1 MKNFS
6 ELKKLIFVIFTVG
19 ATTTQG
25 MASEALLEGVRPFIC
40 NGSAVVLLETETGWV
55 NPSDPS
61 AELTRIKTG
70 WRMED
75 PLSGQVAYLT
85 EENRN
90 SWSIEV
96 LSEEGYAKVDC
107 MDIADSVSDVVTII
121 KPKLDQNISQT
132 QEDLNSV
139 TEQLMKS
146 VGEILELTSVND
158 KVLEKLNRTKAT
170 LDAKH
175 NEYIETQ
182 KELISVKKQFRDSLS
197 KISELKLENEKVLE
211 NLKELIS
218 VKKQFRDSLSKIS
231 ELKLENEKVLEN
243 LNKTKATLEA
253 KHKEYIAL
261 LKLENEKVLENL
273 NKTKATLEAKHKEY
287 IALRSFV
294 TQNPSGALLVL
305 NELLTMSPSERNQ
318 AIRKS
323 TLGTKAINQSGMLP
337 TCVKILRDKAKMS
350 SGCKDRITDFLV
362 VEGW

>member
-6 ELKKLIFVIFTVG
+6 DLKKLIFVIFTFGVT
-19 ATTTQG
+19 ATQG
-25 MASEALLEGVRPFIC
+25 IASEALLEGVRPFIC

-61 AELTRIKTG
+61 TELTRIKTG

-75 PLSGQVAYLT
+75 PLSGQVAFLT

-96 LSEEGYAKVDC
+96 LSEDGYTKLDC

-132 QEDLNSV
+132 QEDLISV
-139 TEQLMKS
+139 TEQLTYS
-146 VGEILELTSVND
+146 ISEILELTSENG
-158 KVLEKLNRTKAT
+158 KVLEQLNKTKAT
-170 LDAKH
+170 LDAKQ
-175 NEYIETQ
+175 NEYIQTQ
-182 KELISVKKQFRDSLS
+182 QELISVKEQFRGSLS
-197 KISELKLENEKVLE
+197 EISELKIENGKVLE
-211 NLKELIS
+211 K
-218 VKKQFRDSLSKIS
+218 
-231 ELKLENEKVLEN
+231 
-243 LNKTKATLEA
+243 LNKTKATLA
-253 KHKEYIAL
+253 VKH
-261 LKLENEKVLENL
+261 N
-273 NKTKATLEAKHKEY
+273 EY

-294 TQNPSGALLVL
+294 TQNPSGAILVL

-337 TCVKILRDKAKMS
+337 TCVRTLRDKAKMS

>member
-1 MKNFS
+1 MMIFS
-6 ELKKLIFVIFTVG
+6 GLKKLIFVIFTVG
-19 ATTTQG
+19 VTATQSI
-25 MASEALLEGVRPFIC
+25 ASEALLEGVRPFIC
-40 NGSAVVLLETETGWV
+40 DGSAVVLLETETGWV

-61 AELTRIKTG
+61 TELTRIKTG

-75 PLSGQVAYLT
+75 PLSGQVAFLT
-85 EENRN
+85 EDKRN

-139 TEQLMKS
+139 TEHLSKS
-146 VGEILELTSVND
+146 LVEILELTSENG
-158 KVLEKLNRTKAT
+158 KVLENLNKTKAT
-170 LDAKH
+170 LDAKQ
-175 NEYIETQ
+175 NEYSQTRRELISVKKQ
-182 KELISVKKQFRDSLS
+182 SRRELISVKKQFRDSLDE
-197 KISELKLENEKVLE
+197 ISELKLENEKVLE
-211 NLKELIS
+211 K
-218 VKKQFRDSLSKIS
+218 
-231 ELKLENEKVLEN
+231 
-243 LNKTKATLEA
+243 LNKTKATLDA
-253 KHKEYIAL
+253 KH
-261 LKLENEKVLENL
+261 N
-273 NKTKATLEAKHKEY
+273 EY

-305 NELLTMSPSERNQ
+305 NNLLTMSPSERNL

-323 TLGTKAINQSGMLP
+323 TLGTNAINQSGMLP

-350 SGCKDRITDFLV
+350 SGCRDRITDFLV

>member
-6 ELKKLIFVIFTVG
+6 DLKKLIFVIFTVG

-61 AELTRIKTG
+61 TELTRIKTG

-75 PLSGQVAYLT
+75 PLSGQVAYLI

-96 LSEEGYAKVDC
+96 LSEEGYAKIDC

-139 TEQLMKS
+139 TEQLFKS
-146 VGEILELTSVND
+146 LSEISELKLENDKILEN
-158 KVLEKLNRTKAT
+158 LNKTKAT
-170 LDAKH
+170 LDATH
-175 NEYIETQ
+175 NEYIETRR
-182 KELISVKKQFRDSLS
+182 ELISVKKQFRDSLS
-197 KISELKLENEKVLE
+197 KISELKLENGKVLE
-211 NLKELIS
+211 K
-218 VKKQFRDSLSKIS
+218 
-231 ELKLENEKVLEN
+231 
-243 LNKTKATLEA
+243 LNKTKATLAA
-253 KHKEYIAL
+253 KHNDY
-261 LKLENEKVLENL
+261 V
-273 NKTKATLEAKHKEY
+273 
-287 IALRSFV
+287 ALRSFV
-294 TQNPSGALLVL
+294 TQNPSGAILVL

-323 TLGTKAINQSGMLP
+323 TLGTKALNQSGMLP

>member
-6 ELKKLIFVIFTVG
+6 DLKKLIFVIFTIG

-25 MASEALLEGVRPFIC
+25 IASEALLEGVRPFIC
-40 NGSAVVLLETETGWV
+40 NGSAVVLLKTETGWV

-61 AELTRIKTG
+61 TELTRIKTG

-96 LSEEGYAKVDC
+96 LSEEGYAKIDC

-139 TEQLMKS
+139 KEHLMKS
-146 VGEILELTSVND
+146 VVEISELTSENE
-158 KVLEKLNRTKAT
+158 KFLENLNNTKIT
-170 LDAKH
+170 LEAKN
-175 NEYIETQ
+175 NEYDQKQ
-182 KELISVKKQFRDSLS
+182 KELIFVKKQFRDSLS
-197 KISELKLENEKVLE
+197 EISELKLENEKVLE
-211 NLKELIS
+211 
-218 VKKQFRDSLSKIS
+218 SL
-231 ELKLENEKVLEN
+231 NR
-243 LNKTKATLEA
+243 TKATLEA
-253 KHKEYIAL
+253 KH
-261 LKLENEKVLENL
+261 N
-273 NKTKATLEAKHKEY
+273 EY

-323 TLGTKAINQSGMLP
+323 TLGTKALNQSGMLP

>member
-19 ATTTQG
+19 VTTTQVI
-25 MASEALLEGVRPFIC
+25 ASEALLEGVRPFIC

-211 NLKELIS
+211 NL
-218 VKKQFRDSLSKIS
+218 
-231 ELKLENEKVLEN
+231 
-243 LNKTKATLEA
+243 
-253 KHKEYIAL
+253 
-261 LKLENEKVLENL
+261 

>member
-6 ELKKLIFVIFTVG
+6 DLKKLIFVIFTIG

-25 MASEALLEGVRPFIC
+25 IASEALLEGVRPFIC
-40 NGSAVVLLETETGWV
+40 NGSAVVLLKTETGWV

-61 AELTRIKTG
+61 TELTRIKTG

-96 LSEEGYAKVDC
+96 LSEEGYAKIDC

-211 NLKELIS
+211 NL
-218 VKKQFRDSLSKIS
+218 
-231 ELKLENEKVLEN
+231 
-243 LNKTKATLEA
+243 
-253 KHKEYIAL
+253 
-261 LKLENEKVLENL
+261 

>member
-6 ELKKLIFVIFTVG
+6 DLKKLIFVIFTIG
-19 ATTTQG
+19 ATTTLG
-25 MASEALLEGVRPFIC
+25 IASEALLEGVRPFIC
-40 NGSAVVLLETETGWV
+40 NGSAVVLLKTETGWV

-61 AELTRIKTG
+61 TELTRIKTG

-96 LSEEGYAKVDC
+96 LSEEGYAKIDC

-139 TEQLMKS
+139 KEHLMES
-146 VGEILELTSVND
+146 VVEISELTSENE
-158 KVLEKLNRTKAT
+158 KVLENLNKTKVT
-170 LDAKH
+170 LEAKN
-175 NEYIETQ
+175 NEYDQKQ
-182 KELISVKKQFRDSLS
+182 KELIFVKKQFRDSLS
-197 KISELKLENEKVLE
+197 EISELKLENEKVLE
-211 NLKELIS
+211 S
-218 VKKQFRDSLSKIS
+218 
-231 ELKLENEKVLEN
+231 

-253 KHKEYIAL
+253 KH
-261 LKLENEKVLENL
+261 N
-273 NKTKATLEAKHKEY
+273 EY

-323 TLGTKAINQSGMLP
+323 TLGTKALNQSGMLP

>member
-6 ELKKLIFVIFTVG
+6 DLKKLIFVIFTIG

-25 MASEALLEGVRPFIC
+25 IASEALLEGVRPFIC

-75 PLSGQVAYLT
+75 PLSGQVAYLI

-96 LSEEGYAKVDC
+96 LSEEGYSKVDC

-139 TEQLMKS
+139 TEHLMKS
-146 VGEILELTSVND
+146 VGEILELTSEND

-261 LKLENEKVLENL
+261 
-273 NKTKATLEAKHKEY
+273 
-287 IALRSFV
+287 RSFV

>member
-6 ELKKLIFVIFTVG
+6 DLKKLIFVIFTIG

-25 MASEALLEGVRPFIC
+25 IASEALLEGVRPFIC
-40 NGSAVVLLETETGWV
+40 NGSAVVLLKTETGWV

-61 AELTRIKTG
+61 TELTRIKTG

-139 TEQLMKS
+139 TEQLFKS
-146 VGEILELTSVND
+146 LSEISELKLEND
-158 KVLEKLNRTKAT
+158 KILEKLNKTKAT
-170 LDAKH
+170 LDATN
-175 NEYIETQ
+175 NEYIETRR
-182 KELISVKKQFRDSLS
+182 ELISVKKQFRDSLS
-197 KISELKLENEKVLE
+197 KISELKLENDKILE
-211 NLKELIS
+211 S
-218 VKKQFRDSLSKIS
+218 
-231 ELKLENEKVLEN
+231 

-253 KHKEYIAL
+253 KH
-261 LKLENEKVLENL
+261 N
-273 NKTKATLEAKHKEY
+273 EY

-323 TLGTKAINQSGMLP
+323 TLGTKALNQSGMLP

>member
-6 ELKKLIFVIFTVG
+6 DLKKLIFVIFTIG

-25 MASEALLEGVRPFIC
+25 IASEALLEGVRPFIC

-139 TEQLMKS
+139 KEHLMES
-146 VGEILELTSVND
+146 VVEISELTSENE
-158 KVLEKLNRTKAT
+158 KVLENLNKTKVT
-170 LDAKH
+170 LEAKN
-175 NEYIETQ
+175 NEYDQKQ
-182 KELISVKKQFRDSLS
+182 KELIFVKKQFRDSLS
-197 KISELKLENEKVLE
+197 EISELKLENEKVLE
-211 NLKELIS
+211 S
-218 VKKQFRDSLSKIS
+218 
-231 ELKLENEKVLEN
+231 

-253 KHKEYIAL
+253 KH
-261 LKLENEKVLENL
+261 N
-273 NKTKATLEAKHKEY
+273 EY

-323 TLGTKAINQSGMLP
+323 TLGTKALNQSGMLP

>member
-6 ELKKLIFVIFTVG
+6 DLKKLIFVIFTIGV
-19 ATTTQG
+19 TTTQVI
-25 MASEALLEGVRPFIC
+25 ASEALLEGVRPFIC
-40 NGSAVVLLETETGWV
+40 NGSAVVLLKTETGWV

-61 AELTRIKTG
+61 TELTRIKTG

-107 MDIADSVSDVVTII
+107 MDIADSVSDVVTIM

-197 KISELKLENEKVLE
+197 KISE
-211 NLKELIS
+211 
-218 VKKQFRDSLSKIS
+218 
-231 ELKLENEKVLEN
+231 
-243 LNKTKATLEA
+243 
-253 KHKEYIAL
+253 

-350 SGCKDRITDFLV
+350 SGCKDRITDFLM

>member
-6 ELKKLIFVIFTVG
+6 DLKKLIFVIFTFGVT
-19 ATTTQG
+19 ATQG
-25 MASEALLEGVRPFIC
+25 IASEALLEGVRPFIC

-61 AELTRIKTG
+61 TELTRIKTG

-75 PLSGQVAYLT
+75 PLSGQVAYLI

-121 KPKLDQNISQT
+121 KPTLDQNISQT

-139 TEQLMKS
+139 TEQLFKS
-146 VGEILELTSVND
+146 LSEISELKLEND
-158 KVLEKLNRTKAT
+158 KVLEKLNKTKAT

-175 NEYIETQ
+175 N
-182 KELISVKKQFRDSLS
+182 
-197 KISELKLENEKVLE
+197 
-211 NLKELIS
+211 
-218 VKKQFRDSLSKIS
+218 
-231 ELKLENEKVLEN
+231 
-243 LNKTKATLEA
+243 
-253 KHKEYIAL
+253 
-261 LKLENEKVLENL
+261 
-273 NKTKATLEAKHKEY
+273 EY

-305 NELLTMSPSERNQ
+305 NNLLTMSPSERNQ

-323 TLGTKAINQSGMLP
+323 TLGTNAINQSGMLP

-350 SGCKDRITDFLV
+350 SGCRDRITDFLV

>member
-75 PLSGQVAYLT
+75 PLSGQVAYLI

-146 VGEILELTSVND
+146 VGEILELTSEND

-175 NEYIETQ
+175 NEYIETRR
-182 KELISVKKQFRDSLS
+182 ELISVKKQFRDSLS

-211 NLKELIS
+211 K
-218 VKKQFRDSLSKIS
+218 
-231 ELKLENEKVLEN
+231 

-253 KHKEYIAL
+253 KH
-261 LKLENEKVLENL
+261 N
-273 NKTKATLEAKHKEY
+273 EY

>member
-6 ELKKLIFVIFTVG
+6 DLKKLIFVIFTIG

-25 MASEALLEGVRPFIC
+25 IASEALLEGVRPFIC
-40 NGSAVVLLETETGWV
+40 NGSAVVLLKTETGWV

-61 AELTRIKTG
+61 TELTRIKTG

-75 PLSGQVAYLT
+75 PLSGQVAYLI

-146 VGEILELTSVND
+146 VGEILELTSKND

-197 KISELKLENEKVLE
+197 KISE
-211 NLKELIS
+211 
-218 VKKQFRDSLSKIS
+218 
-231 ELKLENEKVLEN
+231 
-243 LNKTKATLEA
+243 
-253 KHKEYIAL
+253 

-323 TLGTKAINQSGMLP
+323 TLGTKALNQSGMLP

>member
-146 VGEILELTSVND
+146 VGEILELTSEND

-175 NEYIETQ
+175 NEYIETRR
-182 KELISVKKQFRDSLS
+182 ELISVKKQFRDSLS
-197 KISELKLENEKVLE
+197 KISE
-211 NLKELIS
+211 
-218 VKKQFRDSLSKIS
+218 
-231 ELKLENEKVLEN
+231 
-243 LNKTKATLEA
+243 
-253 KHKEYIAL
+253 

>member
-107 MDIADSVSDVVTII
+107 MDIADSVSDVVTIM

-158 KVLEKLNRTKAT
+158 KVLENLNRTKAT

-197 KISELKLENEKVLE
+197 KISE
-211 NLKELIS
+211 
-218 VKKQFRDSLSKIS
+218 
-231 ELKLENEKVLEN
+231 
-243 LNKTKATLEA
+243 
-253 KHKEYIAL
+253 

>member
-6 ELKKLIFVIFTVG
+6 DLKKLIFVIFTIG

-25 MASEALLEGVRPFIC
+25 IASEALLEGVRPFIC
-40 NGSAVVLLETETGWV
+40 NGSAVVLLKTETGWV

-61 AELTRIKTG
+61 TELTRIKTG

-96 LSEEGYAKVDC
+96 LSEEGYAKIDC

-139 TEQLMKS
+139 KEHLMES
-146 VGEILELTSVND
+146 VVEISELTSENE
-158 KVLEKLNRTKAT
+158 KVLENLNKTKVT
-170 LDAKH
+170 LEAKN
-175 NEYIETQ
+175 NEYDQKQ
-182 KELISVKKQFRDSLS
+182 KELIFVKKQFRDSLS
-197 KISELKLENEKVLE
+197 EISELKLENEKVLE
-211 NLKELIS
+211 S
-218 VKKQFRDSLSKIS
+218 
-231 ELKLENEKVLEN
+231 

-253 KHKEYIAL
+253 KH
-261 LKLENEKVLENL
+261 N
-273 NKTKATLEAKHKEY
+273 EY

-323 TLGTKAINQSGMLP
+323 TLGTKALNQSPMLP

>member
-6 ELKKLIFVIFTVG
+6 DLKKLIFVIFTIG

-25 MASEALLEGVRPFIC
+25 IASEALLEGVRPFIC
-40 NGSAVVLLETETGWV
+40 NGSAVVLLKTETGWV

-61 AELTRIKTG
+61 TELTRIKTG

-90 SWSIEV
+90 SWQIEV
-96 LSEEGYAKVDC
+96 LSEEGYVKVDC

-139 TEQLMKS
+139 KEHLMES
-146 VGEILELTSVND
+146 VVEISELTSENE
-158 KVLEKLNRTKAT
+158 KVLENLNKTKVT
-170 LDAKH
+170 LEAKN
-175 NEYIETQ
+175 NEYDQKQ
-182 KELISVKKQFRDSLS
+182 KELIFVKKQFRDSLS
-197 KISELKLENEKVLE
+197 EISELKLENEKVLE
-211 NLKELIS
+211 S
-218 VKKQFRDSLSKIS
+218 
-231 ELKLENEKVLEN
+231 

-253 KHKEYIAL
+253 KH
-261 LKLENEKVLENL
+261 N
-273 NKTKATLEAKHKEY
+273 EY

-323 TLGTKAINQSGMLP
+323 TLGTKALNQSGMLP

>member
-75 PLSGQVAYLT
+75 PLSGQVAYLI

-90 SWSIEV
+90 SWSIKV

-139 TEQLMKS
+139 KEHLMES
-146 VGEILELTSVND
+146 VVEISELTS
-158 KVLEKLNRTKAT
+158 
-170 LDAKH
+170 
-175 NEYIETQ
+175 
-182 KELISVKKQFRDSLS
+182 
-197 KISELKLENEKVLE
+197 
-211 NLKELIS
+211 
-218 VKKQFRDSLSKIS
+218 
-231 ELKLENEKVLEN
+231 ENEKVLEN
-243 LNKTKATLEA
+243 LNKTKVTLEA
-253 KHKEYIAL
+253 KNNEYDQKQKELIFVKKQFRDSL
-261 LKLENEKVLENL
+261 SEISELKLENAKVLENL

>member
-6 ELKKLIFVIFTVG
+6 DLKKLIFVIFTIGV
-19 ATTTQG
+19 TTTQVI
-25 MASEALLEGVRPFIC
+25 ASEALLEGVRPFIC

-61 AELTRIKTG
+61 TELTRIKTG

-211 NLKELIS
+211 NL
-218 VKKQFRDSLSKIS
+218 
-231 ELKLENEKVLEN
+231 
-243 LNKTKATLEA
+243 NKTKATLEA
-253 KHKEYIAL
+253 KH
-261 LKLENEKVLENL
+261 N
-273 NKTKATLEAKHKEY
+273 EY

-305 NELLTMSPSERNQ
+305 NELLTMSPSERKQ

>member
-1 MKNFS
+1 MMIFS
-6 ELKKLIFVIFTVG
+6 GLKKLIFVIFTVG
-19 ATTTQG
+19 VTATQSI
-25 MASEALLEGVRPFIC
+25 ASEALLEGVRPFIC
-40 NGSAVVLLETETGWV
+40 NGSAVVLLKTETGWV

-61 AELTRIKTG
+61 TELTRIKTG

-96 LSEEGYAKVDC
+96 LSEEGYAKIDC

-139 TEQLMKS
+139 KEHLMES
-146 VGEILELTSVND
+146 VVEISELTSENE
-158 KVLEKLNRTKAT
+158 KVLENLNKTKVT
-170 LDAKH
+170 LEAKN
-175 NEYIETQ
+175 NEYDQKQ
-182 KELISVKKQFRDSLS
+182 KELIFVKKQFRDSLS
-197 KISELKLENEKVLE
+197 E
-211 NLKELIS
+211 
-218 VKKQFRDSLSKIS
+218 IS

-253 KHKEYIAL
+253 KH
-261 LKLENEKVLENL
+261 N
-273 NKTKATLEAKHKEY
+273 EY

-323 TLGTKAINQSGMLP
+323 TLGTKALNQSGMLP

>member
-6 ELKKLIFVIFTVG
+6 DLKKLIFVIFTIG

-25 MASEALLEGVRPFIC
+25 IASEALLEGVRPFIC
-40 NGSAVVLLETETGWV
+40 NGSAVVLLKTETGWV

-61 AELTRIKTG
+61 TELTRIKTG

-85 EENRN
+85 EENIN

-96 LSEEGYAKVDC
+96 LSEEGYAKIDC

-139 TEQLMKS
+139 KEHLMES
-146 VGEILELTSVND
+146 VVEISELTSENE
-158 KVLEKLNRTKAT
+158 KVLENLNKTKVT
-170 LDAKH
+170 LEAKN
-175 NEYIETQ
+175 NEYDQKQ
-182 KELISVKKQFRDSLS
+182 KELIFVKKQFRDSLS
-197 KISELKLENEKVLE
+197 EISELKLENEKVLE
-211 NLKELIS
+211 S
-218 VKKQFRDSLSKIS
+218 
-231 ELKLENEKVLEN
+231 

-253 KHKEYIAL
+253 KH
-261 LKLENEKVLENL
+261 N
-273 NKTKATLEAKHKEY
+273 EY

-323 TLGTKAINQSGMLP
+323 TLGTKALNQSGMLP

-350 SGCKDRITDFLV
+350 SGCKDRIKDFLV

>member
-6 ELKKLIFVIFTVG
+6 DLKKLIFVIFTIG

-25 MASEALLEGVRPFIC
+25 IASEALLEGVRPFIC
-40 NGSAVVLLETETGWV
+40 NGSAVVLLKTETGWV

-61 AELTRIKTG
+61 TELTRIKTG

-139 TEQLMKS
+139 TEHLMKS
-146 VGEILELTSVND
+146 VGEILELTSEND

-197 KISELKLENEKVLE
+197 KISE
-211 NLKELIS
+211 
-218 VKKQFRDSLSKIS
+218 
-231 ELKLENEKVLEN
+231 
-243 LNKTKATLEA
+243 
-253 KHKEYIAL
+253 

>member
-6 ELKKLIFVIFTVG
+6 DLKKLIFVIFTIGV
-19 ATTTQG
+19 TTTQVI
-25 MASEALLEGVRPFIC
+25 ASEALLEGVRPFIC

-61 AELTRIKTG
+61 TELTRIKTG

-211 NLKELIS
+211 NL
-218 VKKQFRDSLSKIS
+218 
-231 ELKLENEKVLEN
+231 
-243 LNKTKATLEA
+243 
-253 KHKEYIAL
+253 
-261 LKLENEKVLENL
+261 

-305 NELLTMSPSERNQ
+305 DELLTMSPSERNQ

>member
-6 ELKKLIFVIFTVG
+6 DLKKLIFVIFTIGV
-19 ATTTQG
+19 TTTQVI
-25 MASEALLEGVRPFIC
+25 ASEALLEGVRPFIC

-61 AELTRIKTG
+61 TELTRIKTG

-96 LSEEGYAKVDC
+96 LSEEGYAKIDC

-139 TEQLMKS
+139 KEHLMES
-146 VGEILELTSVND
+146 VVEISELTSENE
-158 KVLEKLNRTKAT
+158 KVLENLNKTKVT
-170 LDAKH
+170 LEAKN
-175 NEYIETQ
+175 NEYDQKQ
-182 KELISVKKQFRDSLS
+182 KELIFVKKQFRDSLS
-197 KISELKLENEKVLE
+197 EISELKLENEKVLE
-211 NLKELIS
+211 S
-218 VKKQFRDSLSKIS
+218 
-231 ELKLENEKVLEN
+231 

-253 KHKEYIAL
+253 KH
-261 LKLENEKVLENL
+261 N
-273 NKTKATLEAKHKEY
+273 EY

>member
-75 PLSGQVAYLT
+75 PLSGQVAYLI

-211 NLKELIS
+211 NL
-218 VKKQFRDSLSKIS
+218 
-231 ELKLENEKVLEN
+231 
-243 LNKTKATLEA
+243 
-253 KHKEYIAL
+253 
-261 LKLENEKVLENL
+261 

>member
-75 PLSGQVAYLT
+75 PLSGQVAYLI

-139 TEQLMKS
+139 TEHLMKS

-197 KISELKLENEKVLE
+197 KISE
-211 NLKELIS
+211 
-218 VKKQFRDSLSKIS
+218 
-231 ELKLENEKVLEN
+231 
-243 LNKTKATLEA
+243 
-253 KHKEYIAL
+253 

-350 SGCKDRITDFLV
+350 SGCKDRITDFLL

>member
-6 ELKKLIFVIFTVG
+6 DLKKLIFVIFTIG

-25 MASEALLEGVRPFIC
+25 IASEALLEGVRPFIC
-40 NGSAVVLLETETGWV
+40 NGSAVVLLKTETGWV

-61 AELTRIKTG
+61 TELTRIKTG

-96 LSEEGYAKVDC
+96 LSEEGYAKIDC

-139 TEQLMKS
+139 KEHLMES
-146 VGEILELTSVND
+146 VVEISELTSENE
-158 KVLEKLNRTKAT
+158 KVLENLNKTKVT
-170 LDAKH
+170 LEAKN
-175 NEYIETQ
+175 NEYDQKQ
-182 KELISVKKQFRDSLS
+182 KELIFVKKQFRDSLS
-197 KISELKLENEKVLE
+197 EISELKLENEKVLE
-211 NLKELIS
+211 S
-218 VKKQFRDSLSKIS
+218 
-231 ELKLENEKVLEN
+231 

-253 KHKEYIAL
+253 KH
-261 LKLENEKVLENL
+261 N
-273 NKTKATLEAKHKEY
+273 EY

-323 TLGTKAINQSGMLP
+323 TLGTKALNQSGMLP
-337 TCVKILRDKAKMS
+337 TCAKILRDKAKMS

-362 VEGW
+362 VEGL

>member
-75 PLSGQVAYLT
+75 PLSGQVAYLI
-85 EENRN
+85 EEKRN
-90 SWSIEV
+90 SWSIKV

-139 TEQLMKS
+139 TEQLFKS
-146 VGEILELTSVND
+146 LSEISELKLEND
-158 KVLEKLNRTKAT
+158 KILEKLNKTKAT
-170 LDAKH
+170 LDATN
-175 NEYIETQ
+175 NEYIETRR
-182 KELISVKKQFRDSLS
+182 ELISVKKQFRHWF
-197 KISELKLENEKVLE
+197 K
-211 NLKELIS
+211 
-218 VKKQFRDSLSKIS
+218 
-231 ELKLENEKVLEN
+231 
-243 LNKTKATLEA
+243 
-253 KHKEYIAL
+253 
-261 LKLENEKVLENL
+261 
-273 NKTKATLEAKHKEY
+273 
-287 IALRSFV
+287 
-294 TQNPSGALLVL
+294 G
-305 NELLTMSPSERNQ
+305 
-318 AIRKS
+318 
-323 TLGTKAINQSGMLP
+323 
-337 TCVKILRDKAKMS
+337 
-350 SGCKDRITDFLV
+350 
-362 VEGW
+362 

>member
-6 ELKKLIFVIFTVG
+6 DLKKLIFVIFTIG

-25 MASEALLEGVRPFIC
+25 IASEALLEGVRPFIC
-40 NGSAVVLLETETGWV
+40 NGSAVVLLKTETGWV

-61 AELTRIKTG
+61 TELTRIKTG

-96 LSEEGYAKVDC
+96 LSEEGYAKIDC

-139 TEQLMKS
+139 KEHLMES
-146 VGEILELTSVND
+146 VVEISELTSENE
-158 KVLEKLNRTKAT
+158 KVLENLNKTKVT
-170 LDAKH
+170 LEAKN
-175 NEYIETQ
+175 NEYDQKQ
-182 KELISVKKQFRDSLS
+182 KELIFVKKQFRDSLS
-197 KISELKLENEKVLE
+197 EISELKLENEKVLE
-211 NLKELIS
+211 S
-218 VKKQFRDSLSKIS
+218 
-231 ELKLENEKVLEN
+231 

-253 KHKEYIAL
+253 KH
-261 LKLENEKVLENL
+261 N
-273 NKTKATLEAKHKEY
+273 EY

-323 TLGTKAINQSGMLP
+323 TLGTKALNQSGMLP

>member
-1 MKNFS
+1 MIFS
-6 ELKKLIFVIFTVG
+6 GLKKLIFVIFTVG
-19 ATTTQG
+19 VTATQG
-25 MASEALLEGVRPFIC
+25 IASEALLEGVRPFIC
-40 NGSAVVLLETETGWV
+40 DGSAVVLLETETGWV

-61 AELTRIKTG
+61 TELTRIKTG

-96 LSEEGYAKVDC
+96 LSEEGYAKIDC

-139 TEQLMKS
+139 KEHLMES
-146 VGEILELTSVND
+146 VVEISELTSENE
-158 KVLEKLNRTKAT
+158 KVLENLNKTKVT
-170 LDAKH
+170 LEAKN
-175 NEYIETQ
+175 NEYDQKQ
-182 KELISVKKQFRDSLS
+182 KELIFVKKQFRDSLS
-197 KISELKLENEKVLE
+197 EISELKLENEKVLE
-211 NLKELIS
+211 S
-218 VKKQFRDSLSKIS
+218 
-231 ELKLENEKVLEN
+231 

-253 KHKEYIAL
+253 KH
-261 LKLENEKVLENL
+261 N
-273 NKTKATLEAKHKEY
+273 EY

-323 TLGTKAINQSGMLP
+323 TLGTKALNQSGMLP

>member
-139 TEQLMKS
+139 TEHLMKS

-197 KISELKLENEKVLE
+197 KISELKSENDKILEK
-211 NLKELIS
+211 
-218 VKKQFRDSLSKIS
+218 
-231 ELKLENEKVLEN
+231 
-243 LNKTKATLEA
+243 LNKTKATLDA
-253 KHKEYIAL
+253 KH
-261 LKLENEKVLENL
+261 N
-273 NKTKATLEAKHKEY
+273 EY

-294 TQNPSGALLVL
+294 TQNPAGALIVL
-305 NELLTMSPSERNQ
+305 NKVLTMSPSERNV

-323 TLGTKAINQSGMLP
+323 TLGTKAINQGGMLP
-337 TCVKILRDKAKMS
+337 TCVRVLRDRAQMTV
-350 SGCKDRITDFLV
+350 GCKDRITDFLL